1 MMATE
6 PTPQE
11 ASDALREISA
21 RKQQAVGRNSQ
32 PKWVLWAT
40 AALVLA
46 LGLTSDL
53 SPQLRTPVS
62 YLVLAFVLVVT
73 ILSRWKRLGS
83 AIGYQRSPSVR
94 PAMSLRTRLLNILVL
109 LVMIV
114 LVLVLGASAL
124 LRDSEVPYPGT
135 IASVLIVV
143 TMPLWQRFFGYRMR
157 GSRAEHG

>member
-94 PAMSLRTRLLNILVL
+94 PAMSVRTRLLNILVL
-109 LVMIV
+109 LVMI
-114 LVLVLGASAL
+114 VLVLGASAL

>member
-114 LVLVLGASAL
+114 LVLGASAL

-157 GSRAEHG
+157 GSRADHG

>member
-21 RKQQAVGRNSQ
+21 RKQQVTGRNSQ

-46 LGLTSDL
+46 LRLTSDL

-114 LVLVLGASAL
+114 LVLGASAL

-135 IASVLIVV
+135 IAGVLIVA
-143 TMPLWQRFFGYRMR
+143 TMPLWQRFFGHRMR
-157 GSRAEHG
+157 GSRADHG

>member
-21 RKQQAVGRNSQ
+21 RKQQAAGRNSQ

-94 PAMSLRTRLLNILVL
+94 PAMSPRTRLLNILVL
-109 LVMIV
+109 LVMI
-114 LVLVLGASAL
+114 VLVLGASAL

-157 GSRAEHG
+157 GSRADHG

>member
-114 LVLVLGASAL
+114 FVLGASAL

-157 GSRAEHG
+157 GSRADHG

>member
-21 RKQQAVGRNSQ
+21 RKQQVAGRNSQ

-62 YLVLAFVLVVT
+62 YLVVAFVLVVT
-73 ILSRWKRLGS
+73 FLSRWKRLGS

-114 LVLVLGASAL
+114 LVLGASAL
-124 LRDSEVPYPGT
+124 LRGSEVPYPGT

-143 TMPLWQRFFGYRMR
+143 MMPLWQRFFGHRMR
-157 GSRAEHG
+157 ESRADHG